1 MFEYLNGTIKVKKPE
16 YLAIDVNGVGYRVYI
31 TLKTYDKVQIGDKKE
46 LYIYNVIKEDAFKLV
61 GFLEERERTL
71 FEMLIGINGIGLSL
85 ALSIMSTFSID
96 NIREIVL
103 NEDFKTLKR
112 VPKLGE
118 KKSKQIIIDLNNKI
132 KTLNLMSMEDPT
144 GDMLNSAIEE
154 ELYLALESLGYSK
167 KEIDSLVSKD
177 ELNSYSSLE
186 DAIKGVLK
194 KIQLRGWLY
203 EKNLCSRYQR
213 FNTWSS

>member
-71 FEMLIGINGIGLSL
+71 FEMLIGISGIGLSL

-194 KIQLRGWLY
+194 KIQLRG
-203 EKNLCSRYQR
+203 
-213 FNTWSS
+213 

>member
-1 MFEYLNGTIKVKKPE
+1 MFEYLNGVVKIKKPE
-16 YLAIDVNGVGYRVYI
+16 YLGIDVNGVGYRVYI
-31 TLKTYDKVQIGDKKE
+31 TLKTYDEVQIGDKRE

-61 GFLEERERTL
+61 GFLQERERVL
-71 FEMLIGINGIGLSL
+71 FEMLIGISGIGLSL

-103 NEDFKTLKR
+103 TEDFKTLKR

-132 KTLNLMSMEDPT
+132 KTLNLMAMEDPS
-144 GDMLNSAIEE
+144 GDILNSAIED
-154 ELYLALESLGYSK
+154 ELYMALESLGYSK
-167 KEIDSLVSKD
+167 KEIDSMISKD
-177 ELNSYSSLE
+177 ELNGYSTLE

-194 KIQLRGWLY
+194 KIQLRG
-203 EKNLCSRYQR
+203 
-213 FNTWSS
+213 

>member
-61 GFLEERERTL
+61 GFLEERERAL
-71 FEMLIGINGIGLSL
+71 FEMLIGISGIGLSL

-194 KIQLRGWLY
+194 KIQLRG
-203 EKNLCSRYQR
+203 
-213 FNTWSS
+213 